1 MESGLP
7 QGSILGPILFSIYV
21 NNLSS
26 VLWHCL
32 SESYVDDT
40 ELFISFPIQDWARS
54 VSDNIGDLHR
64 VWNWCFSNCLLLNP
78 DKTQLML
85 YRSRQMLSKLPD
97 VCWSLL
103 WKDFTPTKA
112 VKDFSVTFHPNL
124 TFCDHIIKTF
134 SSCMS
139 SLSQISRVTHMFG
152 RNTLIRVVN
161 SLVFRKLFY
170 RSSVWSNAATTH
182 ILKLQAVQNFASRM
196 ISNTRKFDNVTPILK
211 DLRWFPVKYQLY
223 YRDAV
228 LAFHCMT
235 GLKPL
240 ILPYFS

>member
-1 MESGLP
+1 MISAEFEIGASVIVFFWTQTRRSLCYTEVAKCSLNSLTSVGRCCGKILHP
-7 QGSILGPILFSIYV
+7 QK
-21 NNLSS
+21 
-26 VLWHCL
+26 
-32 SESYVDDT
+32 
-40 ELFISFPIQDWARS
+40 
-54 VSDNIGDLHR
+54 
-64 VWNWCFSNCLLLNP
+64 LL
-78 DKTQLML
+78 KI
-85 YRSRQMLSKLPD
+85 
-97 VCWSLL
+97 C
-103 WKDFTPTKA
+103 
-112 VKDFSVTFHPNL
+112 VTFHPNL

-223 YRDAV
+223 YRHAV